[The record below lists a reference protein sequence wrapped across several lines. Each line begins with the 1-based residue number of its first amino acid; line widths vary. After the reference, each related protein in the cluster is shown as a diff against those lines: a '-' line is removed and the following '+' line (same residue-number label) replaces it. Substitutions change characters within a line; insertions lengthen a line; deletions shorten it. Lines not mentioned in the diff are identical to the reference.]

1 MNNKELLEDFKEH
14 IDKLF
19 DEYKELKLNKKFRES
34 SIKQGELLGVYES
47 IYILVRNKIINSEQ
61 YGEIVEYVE
70 MKRSLVK

>member
-61 YGEIVEYVE
+61 YGEIVNRRNE
-70 MKRSLVK
+70 KKSS